1 MADAGVEEVVTT
13 VRDILSPVGL
23 ESHPFKIGWYNEQ
36 VVHEAFHLPYPYDS
50 LALAVISTPL
60 MFDHGFI
67 PFIKEAS
74 CIGGRDPID
83 DFMAHIFERVKTEFP
98 QHEIEVI
105 HDFEILPSRRP
116 KVLVQTAAHVAGGA
130 YYYQR
135 SSVSKDKDP
144 WDPKTKICGVSV
156 HAKYGGWF
164 AIRGVIIFKDVL
176 VPNLPR
182 KEPEDVVQGD
192 EKRIELLEKFNFHW
206 KDWSFRDII
215 PADAKY
221 SEEQKK
227 YFATLP
233 ANRKE
238 LLDSYCNKEG
248 TPV

>member
-1 MADAGVEEVVTT
+1 M
-13 VRDILSPVGL
+13 
-23 ESHPFKIGWYNEQ
+23 HK
-36 VVHEAFHLPYPYDS
+36 AFDLPHPYDT
-50 LALAVISTPL
+50 LALVVISTPL
-60 MFDHGFI
+60 MFDHGFK

-74 CIGGRDPID
+74 CIEGRDPID
-83 DFMAHIFERVKTEFP
+83 EFMAHLFVKIKAEF
-98 QHEIEVI
+98 QEHELEVI
-105 HDFEILPSRRP
+105 HDFEMHHSSRRP

-135 SSVSKDKDP
+135 NSISEGKDP
-144 WDPKTKICGVSV
+144 WDSKKKICGVSI
-156 HAKYGGWF
+156 HPKYGGWF
-164 AIRGVIIFKDVL
+164 AIRGVIIFKDIL
-176 VPNLPR
+176 VPDLAR

-206 KDWSFRDII
+206 QDWSFRDIV

-238 LLDSYCNKEG
+238 LLDSFRNKEE
-248 TPV
+248 TSVS